1 VIDEIDRAPKQAI
14 KELLE
19 LAAIAG
25 VDNGKEMTLSGEDIQ
40 THRAADSGGPTQSS
54 SLILIGMA
62 NSILFPDEIGV
73 SYEARPEIILFES
86 YRLEQMKAILRSRS
100 CDLFDSRALEFLA
113 GKVCSK
119 QGETLETKIR

>member
-1 VIDEIDRAPKQAI
+1 MTILVIDEIDRAPKKAI

-19 LAAIAG
+19 LGAIAN
-25 VDNGKEMTLSGEDIQ
+25 VDDEDQIYLAKSEEVSYKKRNGGC
-40 THRAADSGGPTQSS
+40 PTQSS

-73 SYEARPEIILFES
+73 SYKAHPKTILFDS
-86 YRLEQMKAILRSRS
+86 YKLVQMKDILRSRS

-119 QGETLETKIR
+119 QGKEKI